1 MANVGAVMV
10 LPIVVKVIEIG
21 EWFVVEVEVE
31 GVLDMGCE
39 EFGMGGG

>member
-1 MANVGAVMV
+1 MSG
-10 LPIVVKVIEIG
+10 LSWSCQLLSRLLKLG
-21 EWFVVEVEVE
+21 EWFVVELEVE